1 MFRSYVLRGV
11 VVAAFVGTPLGLA
24 ACGGGGGSLPSG
36 GSTIATAAPTATPTP
51 GFTATTKALSA
62 TLPSAGGYSGTI
74 LVPIGSG
81 SVDVATSLAN
91 PAGTPVLQIV
101 HAKQSPRDSVNTP
114 LLYITFTAQTAV
126 TLNNIP
132 GFTFTVPNG
141 IAGPVYLAALEN
153 GVWTTF
159 DGAVPISNR
168 SANFP
173 MSTGTLNLSA
183 GQSLY
188 LALYEGGIV
197 PTPVPSSTP
206 VPTTPTPNPTPQPG
220 TGTSLTGPLTG
231 PGGAWGP
238 VAVANALE
246 YPVQSGFNGAGQTVA
261 IIMDAY
267 PSSTDLAAYQ
277 TYFEIPQTGRSI
289 LTESVDGGPDGSDT
303 AVEVTLDT
311 ETIAGLAP
319 GANIVIYGIPALSA
333 RAFNDAL
340 DQIMSDGIASVV
352 NYSASGCEYAN
363 MSATDATLSQASTL
377 GIAVMASAGDRGNE
391 CGADGLYYVGVG
403 YPASDPYAVGV
414 GGTETQPPFTL
425 TSSTAWNDTNCSA
438 GQCATGGGISQY
450 WPTPPYQVGV
460 AGASQTYRTV
470 PDVAMPAEYTAVY
483 VSGAWRALV
492 GTSWSAPAF
501 AALQVEANEYCNAQF
516 QLPPNNS
523 YYVRGTTPAAFI
535 DVVSGNNQFDG
546 QTPHYSAGPGFD
558 AVSGNGVPY
567 GMPFAETLCPNRVPA
582 AARRAFD
589 VNRAPLPQ
597 TFTAHIPAPTL
608 RGLTD
613 QGERSASA
621 AMEIQLV
628 MRPGSAVASNEAQTI
643 AALRSAGFTIV
654 QQFANHL
661 IVDAQAP
668 TSVVES
674 YFSTTIHTV
683 SQPRYA
689 NEYTP
694 VTAAT
699 IPSALA
705 PYVAGVVLDNVVTMS
720 SPL

>member
-1 MFRSYVLRGV
+1 MDL
-11 VVAAFVGTPLGLA
+11 
-24 ACGGGGGSLPSG
+24 
-36 GSTIATAAPTATPTP
+36 
-51 GFTATTKALSA
+51 
-62 TLPSAGGYSGTI
+62 
-74 LVPIGSG
+74 
-81 SVDVATSLAN
+81 ATSLGN

-101 HAKQSPRDSVNTP
+101 HAKQSPLTSVNTP
-114 LLYITFTAQTAV
+114 LLYITFSAQTAV

-132 GFTFTVPNG
+132 GFTFTVPSG

-153 GVWTTF
+153 NVWTTF
-159 DGAVPISNR
+159 DGAVPIANG

-173 MSTGTLNLSA
+173 TGAGTLTLSA
-183 GQSLY
+183 DQSLY
-188 LALYEGGIV
+188 IALYEGGIV
-197 PTPVPSSTP
+197 PTPIPTSTP
-206 VPTTPTPNPTPQPG
+206 VHTTPTPSTTPTPQPG
-220 TGTSLTGPLTG
+220 NGTSLTGPLTG

-238 VAVANALE
+238 VALANALN
-246 YPVQSGFNGAGQTVA
+246 YPVQSGFNGAGETVA
-261 IIMDAY
+261 IIMDAF

-277 TYFEIPQTGRSI
+277 TYFQIPQTGRSI
-289 LTESVDGGPDGSDT
+289 LTESVDGGPNAGNN

-319 GANIVIYGIPALSA
+319 GANIVIYGIPALTA

-340 DQIMSDGIASVV
+340 DQIMSDGLASVV

-363 MSATDATLSQASTL
+363 MAATHATLSQASTL
-377 GIAVMASAGDRGNE
+377 GIAVMASAGDQGNE
-391 CGADGLYYVGVG
+391 CGANGIFQVGVG
-403 YPASDPYAVGV
+403 YPASDPYAVSV
-414 GGTETQPPFTL
+414 GGTETNPPNTL
-425 TSSTAWNDTNCSA
+425 TSSTAWNDNSCSA

-450 WPTPPYQVGV
+450 WATPSYQLGV
-460 AGASQTYRTV
+460 SGASQTYRTV
-470 PDVAMPAEYTAVY
+470 PDVALPAEYTAVY
-483 VSGAWRALV
+483 VSGAWRALN
-492 GTSWSAPAF
+492 GTSWSAPEF
-501 AALQVEANEYCNAQF
+501 SALQAEANEYCNGQF
-516 QLPPNNS
+516 QLPTNNS
-523 YYVRGTTPAAFI
+523 YYVRATSLATFI
-535 DVVSGNNQFDG
+535 DVVSGNNQFNG
-546 QTPHYSAGPGFD
+546 QTPFYSAGPGFD

-567 GMPFAETLCPNRVPA
+567 GMPFAQTLCPNRVPA

-589 VNRAPLPQ
+589 FSHARPSQ
-597 TFTAHIPAPTL
+597 TFTANIPAPTL

-621 AMEIQLV
+621 ATEIQLV
-628 MRPGSAVASNEAQTI
+628 MRPGSAVASNEAQAI
-643 AALRSAGFTIV
+643 AALKSAGFTIV

-699 IPSALA
+699 IPPALA
-705 PYVAGVVLDNVVTMS
+705 PYVAGVVLDNVVNMS
-720 SPL
+720 TPL